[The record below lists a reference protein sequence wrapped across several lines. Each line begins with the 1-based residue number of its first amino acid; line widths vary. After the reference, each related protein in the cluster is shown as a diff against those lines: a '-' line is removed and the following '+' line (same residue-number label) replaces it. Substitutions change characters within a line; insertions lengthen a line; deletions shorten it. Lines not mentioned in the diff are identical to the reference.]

1 MLTDEM
7 QTLIRRFSA
16 GAVATVN
23 ADGTPSVS
31 PKGTFVVLDD
41 RTLAF
46 GHIRSPGTVANLRRN
61 PAIEVCFTDVVTRR
75 AVRVTGTAAILRQGD
90 ADAALDD
97 TFEAAWGP
105 FRPHMGA
112 YVRIAVTAAEM
123 IFSPAYDLGL
133 TEDELRKTY
142 LERLNTY

>member
-1 MLTDEM
+1 MLTEEM
-7 QTLIRRFSA
+7 QALIGRFSA

-31 PKGTFVVLDD
+31 PKATFVILDD

-75 AVRVTGTAAILRQGD
+75 AVRVTGMATIVRQGD
-90 ADAALDD
+90 ADAA
-97 TFEAAWGP
+97 WGP
-105 FRPHMGA
+105 YRPRMSA
-112 YVRIAVTAAEM
+112 YVKIAVTSAEL
-123 IFSPAYDLGL
+123 ILSPAYDLGL
-133 TEDELRKTY
+133 TEDELRKTN
-142 LERLNTY
+142 LEKLNTY